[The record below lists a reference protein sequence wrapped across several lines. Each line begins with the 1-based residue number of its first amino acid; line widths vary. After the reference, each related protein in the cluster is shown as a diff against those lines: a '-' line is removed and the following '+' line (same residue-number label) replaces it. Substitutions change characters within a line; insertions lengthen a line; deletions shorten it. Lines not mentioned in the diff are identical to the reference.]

1 MTQTPHDPDAAQ
13 SPPPAEGSDGEFV
26 WSFRGYHLR
35 PSEFVAAMAH
45 YFRAEGQRA
54 NIWRQRLDTT
64 TNWAVISTGASIT
77 VAFTSGNHHAVIL
90 LNALLIT
97 IYLVIEARRYRYY
110 ELWSSRIR
118 LFETDFFAAM
128 LVPPF
133 GPSPDW
139 AESLA
144 ESLLQ
149 PHFPITFLEA
159 IGRRYRRNYQWIFL
173 LLILAWF
180 ARLWLLPVPADSFQT
195 ILLRAGIAGLPGIW
209 VTALFLGYNVI
220 WFCVGLATMVL
231 QEASGEVLPRYNL
244 GAENIL
250 KSLASQE
257 PGQAKA
263 WFRRG
268 RPRQQLLAFIITD
281 REKDVADLMLKEL
294 KRGVTSLK
302 GTGMFTGQERAVL
315 MCALTVTEVNH
326 LKALVVQQDPNAFV
340 IVTPAQEV
348 LGLGFNPLSETG

>member
-1 MTQTPHDPDAAQ
+1 MTHSPPNPDAAPT
-13 SPPPAEGSDGEFV
+13 PPPAEDGEGEFV

-35 PSEFVAAMAH
+35 PSDFVAAMAH
-45 YFRAEGQRA
+45 FFRSESQRA

-97 IYLVIEARRYRYY
+97 IYLIIEARRYRYY

-149 PHFPITFLEA
+149 PHFPITFWEA
-159 IGRRYRRNYQWIFL
+159 VGRRYRRNYQWIFFL
-173 LLILAWF
+173 LFLAWLT
-180 ARLWLLPVPADSFQT
+180 RLWLLPVPADSIQT
-195 ILLRAGIAGLPGIW
+195 MLVRAGIAGLPGIW
-209 VTALFLGYNVI
+209 VAALFLGYNLI
-220 WFCVGLATMVL
+220 WFCIGLATLTL
-231 QEASGEVLPRYNL
+231 QEASGEVLPRYSL
-244 GAENIL
+244 AAENLL
-250 KSLASQE
+250 KSLSSQE
-257 PGQAKA
+257 AGRLKS
-263 WFRRG
+263 WYRRG
-268 RPRQQLLAFIITD
+268 RRRQQLLAFIITD
-281 REKDVADLMLKEL
+281 QEKEVASLLLKEL
-294 KRGVTSLK
+294 KRGVTSLTGK
-302 GTGMFTGQERAVL
+302 GMYTGQTRAVL
-315 MCALTVTEVNH
+315 MCAITVTEVNH
-326 LKALVVQQDPNAFV
+326 LKALVVQQDPKAFV
-340 IVTPAQEV
+340 IVTPAEEV
-348 LGLGFNPLSETG
+348 LGLGFNPLAESE